1 MVMLGCPGDSS
12 GKRILV
18 KLKILVLSALKV

>member
-1 MVMLGCPGDSS
+1 MAMLGCPGDSS

-18 KLKILVLSALKV
+18 KLKMLVLRGLKV